1 MSLNVVTLGKEVL
14 REKAKPVET
23 FDAELENI
31 INEMFAL
38 MDERRG
44 VGLAAPQVGI
54 SRRFF
59 ITNAPDDRKR
69 VFINP
74 EIIAT
79 SQETVKAEEGC
90 LSLPGVWGNV
100 ERSVA
105 ISIQAYDVKGK
116 IFRLNAED
124 WLARVIQHEY
134 DHLDGKLFVDRMS
147 DNARNKLISQ
157 YERMNQNK

>member
-59 ITNAPDDRKR
+59 ITNAPDDKKR

-79 SQETVKAEEGC
+79 SQKTVKAEEGC

>member
-1 MSLNVVTLGKEVL
+1 MNVITLGKEVL
-14 REKAKPVET
+14 REKAKPVEN

-31 INEMFAL
+31 INEMFVL
-38 MDERRG
+38 MDEKRG

-100 ERSVA
+100 ERAVA

-116 IFRLNAED
+116 LFRLNAED

-134 DHLDGKLFVDRMS
+134 DHLDGKLFVDRMP

-157 YERMNQNK
+157 YERMNQGK

>member
-59 ITNAPDDRKR
+59 VTNAPDDRKR

-105 ISIQAYDVKGK
+105 VSIQAYDEKGK
-116 IFRLNAED
+116 IFRVNAED

-134 DHLDGKLFVDRMS
+134 DHLDGKLFVDRMP

>member
-59 ITNAPDDRKR
+59 ITNAPDDKKR

>member
-59 ITNAPDDRKR
+59 VTNAPDDRKR

>member
-31 INEMFAL
+31 INEMFVL

-59 ITNAPDDRKR
+59 ITNAPDDKKR